1 MYVRARRTTQMMS
14 IALRIPLPH
23 ATPSHDISPLSNVDV
38 WKHEMFTL
46 KLKIRKFGH
55 VPALPS
61 LQKQLISPFLARSR
75 LIIIITH
82 FYVLNVNRHDVLRIT
97 KLLRVKQMKLFLYFF
112 SPT

>member
-1 MYVRARRTTQMMS
+1 
-14 IALRIPLPH
+14 
-23 ATPSHDISPLSNVDV
+23 
-38 WKHEMFTL
+38 MFTL
-46 KLKIRKFGH
+46 KLKIRNFGH

-61 LQKQLISPFLARSR
+61 LKKQLISPFLARSR

-112 SPT
+112 LQPEHEDR